1 MHARLWGFL
10 LLLLMVSTA
19 NGTDIYKCTD
29 KSGATSYGDKPCPS
43 QQTTLLHKETAA
55 EAEQAKQERI
65 IIALNA
71 MIDSGHLDEART
83 FAASNGASAH
93 FQARVQA
100 NIIRD
105 QEQRRQEMAKD
116 AEIRRANSE
125 AYQALRQQAM
135 QAEQAKLVETDAAQE
150 KFRKDHWTEIKQQNF
165 SDVLSAQSPT
175 FNPARNKWCSVSKE
189 DGSTVCQ

>member
-1 MHARLWGFL
+1 MHARLWVFLPL
-10 LLLLMVSTA
+10 LLVVSTA

-29 KSGATSYGDKPCPS
+29 KNGATSYGDKPCPS
-43 QQTTLLHKETAA
+43 QQTTLLHKGTAA
-55 EAEQAKQERI
+55 EAAQAKQEQTI
-65 IIALNA
+65 VALNA
-71 MIDSGHLDEART
+71 MVDSGHLDEARN
-83 FAASNGASAH
+83 FAALNGVSAE

-100 NIIRD
+100 NISRD

-116 AEIRRANSE
+116 AEIERANKE
-125 AYQALRQQAM
+125 AYQARRQQAM
-135 QAEQAKLVETDAAQE
+135 QAEQAKLVQADAAQE

-175 FNPARNKWCSVSKE
+175 FNAARGKWCSVSKE